1 MALHEVRVP
10 HLDTYNFGVGIDRL
24 SGMAMNQVVNATQSP
39 PLEAGGASQS
49 FEVSRVSST
58 HDLEEKLGID
68 VNASYGCA
76 SFGAGVSARFS
87 FAQNSEVHS
96 ASLFMTISASV
107 HFADLSIADCVLTP
121 TAAQVVDR
129 QDIFAGR
136 YGDMFARACKR
147 GGLFVGVMRVETF
160 DETQSTNIEAE
171 LRGSYGMFSGDAETN
186 FSKITRDHKASVY
199 CKVYTEGG
207 PALQLDDP
215 NDPVQLIVAV
225 KLWLKAMYD
234 DSEKYAQPY
243 QWTLSPVSIA
253 EGPMPPNQAD
263 IEHAQDVLKFCAQER
278 ATLLDQLNLL
288 NWWSRHQDYYDWT
301 GAGTPQQ
308 IGDAAKATEI
318 DLDTVARCASAA
330 INSPTHALMPTEY
343 AVAQTPPKAY
353 PSSLPLPIGPKPKPG
368 AVPPIQTPNLMSLPF
383 EAANAIV
390 EKLGLRLHDESPATI
405 AVGDQALMAL
415 ITMRAIFHQDPPPDS
430 PIMPGGTIKVSR
442 QP

>member
-129 QDIFAGR
+129 QDIFTGR

-147 GGLFVGVMRVETF
+147 GGLFVGVMKVETF
-160 DETQSTNIEAE
+160 DETESTKIEAE
-171 LRGSYGMFSGDAETN
+171 LRGSYGMFSADAATN
-186 FSKITRDHKASVY
+186 FGQITSNHNASVY

-207 PALQLDDP
+207 PALQIDDP
-215 NDPVQLIVAV
+215 NNPVQLVAAV
-225 KLWLKAMYD
+225 KLWLQKMYEQP
-234 DSEKYAQPY
+234 EKYSQPY
-243 QWTLSPVSIA
+243 QWTLSPVTIA

-263 IEHAQDVLKFCAQER
+263 IEHAQDVLKFCAEER
-278 ATLLDQLNLL
+278 ATLLDQLHLL
-288 NWWSRHQDYYDWT
+288 NWWSRHQDHYDWT
-301 GAGTPQQ
+301 GGVLPLVEWQKG
-308 IGDAAKATEI
+308 IVDAAKATEI

-330 INSPTHALMPTEY
+330 INSPMHALMPTEY
-343 AVAQTPPKAY
+343 AVAQSPPKTY
-353 PSSLPLPIGPKPKPG
+353 PSSLPLPIGPKALPGQPAEPPKVLPG
-368 AVPPIQTPNLMSLPF
+368 Q
-383 EAANAIV
+383 
-390 EKLGLRLHDESPATI
+390 PAEPLKGTT
-405 AVGDQALMAL
+405 
-415 ITMRAIFHQDPPPDS
+415 TMLSRF
-430 PIMPGGTIKVSR
+430 GGVVR
-442 QP
+442 